1 MDNTTLMIMTHAH
14 LVAQKAE
21 RQEQDY
27 LLRWMY
33 GDTNSEDQPGRMGR
47 LVKRS
52 LYVIGRGL
60 VSLGE
65 RMQQPRHDIPATFP
79 AMK

>member
-1 MDNTTLMIMTHAH
+1 MYLM
-14 LVAQKAE
+14 VGKQEYEE
-21 RQEQDY
+21 RV
-27 LLRWMY
+27 LWL
-33 GDTNSEDQPGRMGR
+33 
-47 LVKRS
+47 KS
-52 LYVIGRGL
+52 LYGNRNQHNQPSRMKRFMSRVLFITGQLL